1 MATTGIS
8 ALGNDQIIAIAAL
21 SSKNA
26 ATAEFTTGG
35 NGLQGLYNTVHDNS
49 GSWTG
54 GGGGADYTAGAGIDI
69 TNDVISVTGK
79 EDTITYGYSGDAI
92 SSLNGHAILSNPIP
106 YEVYG
111 ISASANISAYESD
124 SALWISGRDW
134 TPELNNKLDST
145 AQVVTSTAGDGTYV
159 TAINGMGISG
169 QGGGGGST
177 YTGDAQ
183 GALDEVYTNSANWN
197 STYNTV
203 YNNSASWTGSDFTGL
218 FQAQYGTTTYNDIK
232 NAVDNHKI
240 VYCQSGGRMAF
251 LAYSGSNN
259 YEFQYYRS
267 LTGHTTAAQG
277 DQVFVY
283 TINNANTWS
292 VTTRNTYTEIKPSA
306 GLASAFTNGTAAKLA
321 FSVSNDILN
330 ATATVAANSANW
342 QSAYDQLG
350 NVTALLD
357 SL

>member
-8 ALGNDQIIAIAAL
+8 ALGNDPIIAIAAL
-21 SSKNA
+21 SSKDA
-26 ATAEFTTGG
+26 ATAEYTTGG
-35 NGLQGLYNTVHDNS
+35 NGLQGLYDTVHDNS
-49 GSWTG
+49 ASWTG
-54 GGGGADYTAGAGIDI
+54 GGGGSDYTAGAGIDI

-92 SSLNGHAILSNPIP
+92 SSLNGHAILSDPIP

-134 TPELNNKLDST
+134 TPELSNKLDST

-159 TAINGMGISG
+159 TAINGMGLSG
-169 QGGGGGST
+169 QGGGGG
-177 YTGDAQ
+177 
-183 GALDEVYTNSANWN
+183 
-197 STYNTV
+197 
-203 YNNSASWTGSDFTGL
+203 DFTGL
-218 FQAQYGTTTYNDIK
+218 FQAQYGTTNYNDIK
-232 NAVDNHKI
+232 NAVNNHKV
-240 VYCQSGGRMAF
+240 VYCQTGGRMAF
-251 LAYSGSNN
+251 LAYSGTDN

-267 LTGHTTAAQG
+267 IASHSTASQG

-283 TINNANTWS
+283 TVNTANTWS
-292 VTTRNTYTEIKPSA
+292 VVARNAYTQMLPGT
-306 GLASAFTNGTAAKLA
+306 GLVTAATGGTAAKMT
-321 FSVSNDILN
+321 FSVSDDV
-330 ATATVAANSANW
+330 TSTSATVYGNSAYW